1 MAPKTIV
8 RRLGLTQEDVRH
20 HYTRKG
26 CNDRGLCDQWAP
38 AVPRYEADLPGDSS

>member
-8 RRLGLTQEDVRH
+8 RMPGQTQEDFRH
-20 HYTRKG
+20 HHTRNG
-26 CNDRGLCDQWAP
+26 CNDCVLADQRAP